1 MTALITGASSGI
13 GAATA
18 RLMAS
23 QGTPVGIVGRR
34 AQLLEAV
41 LADCRAYVPD
51 CRMWVL
57 DLGDLDVAEK
67 LADEAWDHFDG
78 LDVLVNN
85 AAVPKRRDVR
95 ALTPDEVEQVMRIN
109 YLSPVRLTLRLLPRM
124 LAAGRGV
131 IVNVA
136 SLGGRLG
143 IAHEAAYCASKF
155 ALSGWSEAIAMD
167 LHDTPVKVRL
177 VQPGAIDT
185 DIWDRPG
192 EDAPYFDGPKES
204 PTVVASA
211 IVEAIESDHFEHYA
225 PDMKAVVTY
234 KDSDIDSYIAM
245 VASLVPGSE

>member
-18 RLMAS
+18 RLLAAR
-23 QGTPVGIVGRR
+23 GVPVGIVGRR
-34 AQLLEAV
+34 ENLLQAV
-41 LADCRAYVPD
+41 LDDCRVHAPES
-51 CRMWVL
+51 RMWVL
-57 DLGDLDVAEK
+57 DLADLEAAEK
-67 LADEAWDHFDG
+67 LVDEAWDHFG
-78 LDVLVNN
+78 GIDVLVNN

-109 YLSPVRLTLRLLPRM
+109 YLSPVRMILRVLPRM
-124 LAAGRGV
+124 LAAGHGV

-155 ALSGWSEAIAMD
+155 ALSGWSEAMAMD
-167 LHDTPVKVRL
+167 LHGTPVKVRL

-192 EDAPYFDGPKES
+192 EDAPFFDGPKES
-204 PTVVASA
+204 PTVVAEA
-211 IVEAIESDHFEHYA
+211 IVEAIDSEHFEHYA

-234 KDSDIDSYIAM
+234 KDSDIDSYIAT
-245 VASLVPGSE
+245 VASLVSGSS